1 MAKIYDISARITNE
15 LPTMKISDDL
25 IVTVNNRKN
34 TVLNVL
40 AMTKEAEK
48 KREEENDA
56 EADFKMMQKALSML
70 IGAKNAKAVDDM
82 DLPVNEYA
90 YLFKAVMAAAQGEE
104 PEDMD
109 NPTP

>member
-25 IVTVNNRKN
+25 VFTVNNRKN

-48 KREEENDA
+48 KREEEDDA
-56 EADFKMMQKALSML
+56 EADFKMMQKALSLL
-70 IGAKNAKAVDDM
+70 IGEKNAKAVDDM
-82 DLPVNEYA
+82 DLPVNEYT
-90 YLFKAVMAAAQGEE
+90 YLFQAVMAAAQGTEI
-104 PEDMD
+104 EDLD